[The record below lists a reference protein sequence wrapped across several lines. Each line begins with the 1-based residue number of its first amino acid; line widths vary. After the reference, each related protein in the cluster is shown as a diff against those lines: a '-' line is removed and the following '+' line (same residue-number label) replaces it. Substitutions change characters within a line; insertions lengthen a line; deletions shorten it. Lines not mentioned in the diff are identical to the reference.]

1 MRICSTVDLRY
12 KEVINVCD
20 GARLGCAQDFEIDV
34 SCGKILALV
43 IAGDGGIFGFSK
55 KEDIIIP
62 WDKVQCI
69 GEDTVL
75 VRLDQNEIQ
84 ICVRDRK
91 KKGKSSRGQM

>member
-1 MRICSTVDLRY
+1 MKICSTVDLRY
-12 KEVINVCD
+12 KEVINLCD

-34 SCGKILALV
+34 TSGRIVALV

-62 WDKVQCI
+62 WEKIQCI

-75 VRLDQNEIQ
+75 VRLEQSEVQ
-84 ICVRDRK
+84 VCVRDRRK
-91 KKGKSSRGQM
+91 KSKPGKM